1 MLDDVQAVM
10 AFNATRLGQTAH
22 RALRRSARRIWPNLS
37 GQTVLGLG
45 YAAPL
50 LPLWRKQARLCV
62 DAVAA
67 ASAAG
72 DPAATS
78 TRLLVKDDA
87 LPFPDAAF
95 DRVVMM
101 HAIETAD
108 ATRLLRGVSRCL
120 RDDGRL
126 LIVVPNRTGLWAI
139 HDGTP
144 FADGA
149 PCSIGRIE
157 RLLRRSLF
165 RIETLR
171 GGLFMPPVDA
181 LRRAA
186 PLVETAGRHL
196 SPRLSGVLIV
206 EAVKDVHA
214 ALPVAST
221 SRRFGGIFARRV
233 LLPMGR
239 IGPVDQASIATPYSS
254 STSR

>member
-1 MLDDVQAVM
+1 MLDDVQAVK
-10 AFNATRLGQTAH
+10 AFNATGLGQTAH
-22 RALRRSARRIWPNLS
+22 AALRRSVRRIWPNLS

-45 YAAPL
+45 YASPL
-50 LPLWRKQARLCV
+50 LPLWRRQARLCV

-67 ASAAG
+67 ASMDD
-72 DPAATS
+72 DPNATR
-78 TRLLVKDDA
+78 TRCFVQDDA
-87 LPFPDAAF
+87 LPFPDASF
-95 DRVVMM
+95 DRVAMM
-101 HAIETAD
+101 HAVETTD
-108 ATRLLRGVSRCL
+108 ATRLLRGVSGCL

-126 LIVVPNRTGLWAI
+126 LVVVPNRTGLWAI

-165 RIETLR
+165 RIESLH
-171 GGLFMPPVDA
+171 GGLFAPPVES

-186 PLVETAGRHL
+186 PLIEAAGRHL

-214 ALPVAST
+214 ALPVPSA
-221 SRRFGGIFARRV
+221 SRRFGGILSRRV
-233 LLPMGR
+233 LLPLGR
-239 IGPVDQASIATPYSS
+239 IGTADQASIATPYSS